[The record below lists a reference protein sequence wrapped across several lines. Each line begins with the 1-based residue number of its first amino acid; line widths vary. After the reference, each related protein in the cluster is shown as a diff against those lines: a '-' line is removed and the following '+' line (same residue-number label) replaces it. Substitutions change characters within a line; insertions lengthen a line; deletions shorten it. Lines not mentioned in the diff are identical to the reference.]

1 MPNCKADLPV
11 YTNVKKYALYR
22 NIERILESRESY
34 RQKIAAAESVSPEQV
49 QFHIIIQEAR
59 TFTEFAV
66 LNIIQQ
72 DGILNE
78 TQIQIGCGWNSELVW
93 NDTPTITMCYHNT
106 DQLLYYGLPAGT
118 TPPED
123 DFLRKLEKA
132 AQILFTKFDI
142 QMRFPFLLTRKAI
155 IYSP

>member
-1 MPNCKADLPV
+1 M
-11 YTNVKKYALYR
+11 
-22 NIERILESRESY
+22 
-34 RQKIAAAESVSPEQV
+34 

-66 LNIIQQ
+66 LNTIQQ

-106 DQLLYYGLPAGT
+106 DQLLYYGLPAGMP
-118 TPPED
+118 PPEN
-123 DFLRKLEKA
+123 DFLRELEKA

-142 QMRFPFLLTRKAI
+142 QMQVSIFVDPESHH
-155 IYSP
+155 YSP